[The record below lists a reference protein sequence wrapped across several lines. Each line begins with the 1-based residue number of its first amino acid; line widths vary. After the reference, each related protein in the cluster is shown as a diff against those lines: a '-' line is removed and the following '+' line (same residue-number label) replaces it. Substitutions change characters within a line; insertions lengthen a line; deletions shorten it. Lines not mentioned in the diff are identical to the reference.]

1 MNIFMPDFKRP
12 VALRWAD
19 LDPNG
24 HARHSVYY
32 DFGAAIRV
40 DFLTSV
46 GISLAFMEEH
56 HFGPILFREE
66 AIFRRELRWGD
77 DLWINLLVTQLRHDA
92 SRFSFRHEITR
103 GDGTLCAVINVDGAW
118 IDTER
123 RKLTAPPAL
132 VAEAMAG
139 GPKSADFQ
147 WLD

>member
-1 MNIFMPDFKRP
+1 MSNPFKRP

-32 DFGAAIRV
+32 DLGAAIRV
-40 DFLTSV
+40 DFLNAAGVTP
-46 GISLAFMEEH
+46 AFMKDN
-56 HFGPILFREE
+56 HFGPVLFREE
-66 AIFRRELRWGD
+66 AIFRRELNYGD
-77 DLWINLLVTQLRHDA
+77 DLWINLLVTKARRDG

-118 IDTER
+118 IDTQR
-123 RKLTAPPAL
+123 RKLTAPPPL
-132 VAEAMAG
+132 IVKTFQD
-139 GPKSADFQ
+139 GPKSDDFE